1 MGDLADMAFFEQRF
15 RLLTTQLKQAYPD
28 LVINVDEELAYY
40 KSIRDTI
47 LALTVD
53 TVTLSNEALAQG
65 DNILVEGAN
74 ATSKTHTALLT
85 PYYALIGHIVV
96 YYMCVY
102 YMCIQ

>member
-1 MGDLADMAFFEQRF
+1 MAFFEQRF

-74 ATSKTHTALLT
+74 ATSKTSKPSILYS
-85 PYYALIGHIVV
+85 YYAHILCFAV
-96 YYMCVY
+96 Y
-102 YMCIQ
+102 

>member
-1 MGDLADMAFFEQRF
+1 MNTYTILYLCMYTYIGIRVGDLADMAFFEQRF

-74 ATSKTHTALLT
+74 ATSKRALFT
-85 PYYALIGHIVV
+85 PY
-96 YYMCVY
+96 
-102 YMCIQ
+102 